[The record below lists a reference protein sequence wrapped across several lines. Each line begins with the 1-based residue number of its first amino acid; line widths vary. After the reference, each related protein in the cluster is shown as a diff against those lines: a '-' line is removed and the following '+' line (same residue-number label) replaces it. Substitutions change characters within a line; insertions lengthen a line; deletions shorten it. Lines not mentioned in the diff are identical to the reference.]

1 MLRTTMLSTTLAGL
15 RAHKLRLVAT
25 ALAIVLGVGFVAGTL
40 IFGDTAKAALFDQFA
55 RAAKN
60 VDVVIGAGS
69 GGQPIALSAP
79 DTARGVSGVAAA
91 EGRMSRQLPV
101 LGKNGRLVDSNNI
114 GMAVSAGTV
123 AALREYDVTSG
134 RAPAGPGE
142 AAVDK
147 DTAKRARY
155 RVGDTVTVL
164 DQEERKQ
171 TRKLVGIVDFGTARQ
186 YANTPVLVLPQADV
200 VALTGAKDYTEIV
213 VHASPGVTQ
222 ADLADRLAAALSKD
236 VAFPKNV
243 RVATGE
249 TVAKELASD
258 SIGQVD
264 RFVTVLQIFAWIAVL
279 VSGFVIYNTFNILMA
294 QRIRE
299 MALLRCVGASRG
311 QLFRSVLVEAVVVG
325 LLGAVL
331 GIGVGLAVAYGL
343 FSGSA
348 LLVLPVPSHAL
359 VLTAKPVVVALVVGV
374 LITLASALIPAIRAT
389 KVAPLAALRT
399 AAVARVGT
407 VRGRIVLIVLAALAA
422 VAGTALTVLGNGLK
436 NNQDGAMLVVAGGVV
451 NFLAVLLTAPL
462 FVGPLTAAIGWLP
475 GRIFGTPA
483 KLASAN
489 ARRNPGRAAA
499 TTVALM
505 IGVGL
510 MSASTV
516 AVASAEA
523 TANAE
528 LVENYPV
535 DYILR
540 ATSLDQKAPPADAQ
554 TDAPPADPKG
564 LPTRLAERLRQ
575 DRTFSGVARVHR
587 VQAAVD
593 SGEMP
598 LAAIDPAGVKVV
610 NLHADLKPGTVALD
624 KEQAKYQHKKVGD
637 PVTIKTEGGP
647 NRSFTIVALITGSI
661 HTGYAVITWDDFA
674 ALHPMADDTMVL
686 VRNADGVSAERS
698 RQHLDAALRDDPLVQ
713 VDSLADWRE
722 EITGAI
728 DKIIGVVAALL
739 GVAILIALIGIMNTL
754 SLSVFERTRESAM
767 VRALGLTRGQLRGT
781 LLVEA
786 VLMAVVGAL
795 VGISF
800 GVTYGWI
807 TTRLM
812 FRDNSLVMHVPLGEL
827 AGYVAL
833 AALAGVV
840 AAVLPARRAAKTS
853 VVSAM
858 AET

>member
-1 MLRTTMLSTTLAGL
+1 MLRTTMLQTTIAGL

-55 RAAKN
+55 RGAKN

-69 GGQPIALSAP
+69 GGQPLALTGP

-91 EGRMSRQLPV
+91 EGRMSRQIPL
-101 LGKNGRLVDSNNI
+101 LGKNGRLIDSNNV
-114 GMAVSAGTV
+114 GLAVAAGTV
-123 AALREYDVTSG
+123 PALREYDVTFG
-134 RAPAGPGE
+134 RAPTGPGE

-147 DTAKRARY
+147 DTAERAKY

-164 DQEERKQ
+164 DRDERKQ
-171 TRKLVGIVDFGTARQ
+171 SRKLVGIVDFGTARQ
-186 YANTPVLVLPQADV
+186 YGNTPVVVLPQPDL
-200 VALTGAKDYTEIV
+200 VALTGARDYNEIV
-213 VHASPGVTQ
+213 VHATPGVTQ
-222 ADLADRLAAALSKD
+222 TDLADRLAA
-236 VAFPKNV
+236 AFPKNV

-249 TVAKELASD
+249 SVAKELASD

-325 LLGAVL
+325 VLGAVL
-331 GIGVGLAVAYGL
+331 GLGVGLAVAYAL

-348 LLVLPVPSHAL
+348 LLVMPVPSHAL
-359 VLTAKPVVVALVVGV
+359 VLTAKPVVVALLVGV
-374 LITLASALIPAIRAT
+374 IVTLASAIIPAIRAT

-399 AAVARVGT
+399 AALARVGSI
-407 VRGRIVLIVLAALAA
+407 RGRVVLIALAALAA
-422 VAGTALTVLGNGLK
+422 LAGTALTVLGNGTK
-436 NNQDGAMLVVAGGVV
+436 NSQHGAMLVVAGGVA

-535 DYILR
+535 DYVLR
-540 ATSLDQKAPPADAQ
+540 AASVESPTDTQADTQADAQ
-554 TDAPPADPKG
+554 PAVPPPDPKG
-564 LPTRLAERLRQ
+564 LPTRIAERLRR
-575 DRTFSGVARVHR
+575 DKTFSGVARVHR
-587 VQAAVD
+587 VQADVD
-593 SGEMP
+593 TGGMP
-598 LAAIDPAGVKVV
+598 LAAIDPAGMKVV

-624 KEQAKYQHKKVGD
+624 KEQAKSLHKNVGD
-637 PVTIKTEGGP
+637 QIAIKTEGGP
-647 NRSFTIVALITGSI
+647 SRTFTIVALITGSI
-661 HTGYAVITWDDFA
+661 HTGYAVITWDDFT
-674 ALHPMADDTMVL
+674 ALHPMADDTIVL

-767 VRALGLTRGQLRGT
+767 LRALGLTRGQLRGT

-833 AALAGVV
+833 AALAGAI

-853 VVSAM
+853 VVAAM

>member
-1 MLRTTMLSTTLAGL
+1 MLRITLAGL
-15 RAHKLRLVAT
+15 RAHRLRLVAT

-40 IFGDTAKAALFDQFA
+40 IFGDTAKVALFDQFA

-69 GGQPIALSAP
+69 DGKPLPLTGP

-91 EGRMSRQLPV
+91 EGRMSQQLPV
-101 LGKNGRLVDSNNI
+101 LGRNGRLVDSNNI
-114 GMAVSAGTV
+114 GVAVSAGTV
-123 AALREYDVTSG
+123 PALRRYDVTSG
-134 RAPAGPGE
+134 HVPAGPGE
-142 AAVDK
+142 AAMDK
-147 DTAKRARY
+147 DTAKRAGY
-155 RVGDTVTVL
+155 RVGDTVAVL
-164 DQEERKQ
+164 DQEQRKQ

-186 YANTPVLVLPQADV
+186 YANTPVVVLPRADV
-200 VALTGAKDYTEIV
+200 MALTGAKDYDEIV
-213 VHASPGVTQ
+213 VHAAPGVTQ
-222 ADLADRLAAALSKD
+222 ADLAHRLTAALSKD
-236 VAFPKNV
+236 AAFPKSV
-243 RVATGE
+243 RAATGE
-249 TVAKELASD
+249 TVSKELASD

-299 MALLRCVGASRG
+299 MALLRCVGASRA

-331 GIGVGLAVAYGL
+331 GIGLGLGVAYAL

-359 VLTAKPVVVALVVGV
+359 VLTAKPVVVALLVGV
-374 LITLASALIPAIRAT
+374 LVTLASAFIPAIRAT

-407 VRGRIVLIVLAALAA
+407 VRGRIVLIVLAALAV
-422 VAGTALTVLGNGLK
+422 VAGTALTVLGNGQK
-436 NNQDGAMLVVAGGVV
+436 NGQDGVMLVMAGGVV

-535 DYILR
+535 DYILQAASVDR
-540 ATSLDQKAPPADAQ
+540 EAPPTDVQA
-554 TDAPPADPKG
+554 DAPPPDPKG
-564 LPTRLAERLRQ
+564 LAPRIAEQLRR
-575 DRTFSGVARVHR
+575 DKTFSGVARVHR
-587 VQAAVD
+587 IQAQVD
-593 SGEMP
+593 TGGMP
-598 LAAIDPAGVKVV
+598 MAAIDPAGVNVV
-610 NLHADLKPGTVALD
+610 NLHAGLKPGTVALD
-624 KEQAKYQHKKVGD
+624 KEQAKSLHKKVGD
-637 PVTIKTEGGP
+637 QVTIKPEGGSAG
-647 NRSFTIVALITGSI
+647 RSFTVVALITGSI
-661 HTGYAVITWDDFA
+661 HTGYAVITWDDFT

-698 RQHLDAALRDDPLVQ
+698 RQHLDTALRDDPLVQ

-722 EITGAI
+722 ELTGAI

-812 FRDNSLVMHVPLGEL
+812 FRDNSLVMHIPLGEL

-833 AALAGVV
+833 AGLAGVI

>member
-1 MLRTTMLSTTLAGL
+1 MLKTTLAGL

-60 VDVVIGAGS
+60 VDVVIQAGS
-69 GGQPIALSAP
+69 DDKPLPVTGP

-91 EGRMSRQLPV
+91 EGRMSQQIPV
-101 LGKNGRLVDSNNI
+101 LGKNGRLVDSNNV

-123 AALREYDVTSG
+123 PALRGYDVTSG
-134 RAPAGPGE
+134 RAPSGPGE
-142 AAVDK
+142 AAMDK
-147 DTAKRARY
+147 DTAKLAKY

-164 DQEERKQ
+164 DQEQRKQ
-171 TRKLVGIVDFGTARQ
+171 TRKLVGVVDFGTARQ
-186 YANTPVLVLPQADV
+186 YANTPVVVLPQADV
-200 VALTGAKDYTEIV
+200 VALTGAKGYDEIV
-213 VHASPGVTQ
+213 VRAAPGVTQ
-222 ADLADRLAAALSKD
+222 ADLAGRITVALSNDTALPKNA
-236 VAFPKNV
+236 AFPKDV
-243 RVATGE
+243 RVATGN
-249 TVAKELASD
+249 TVSKELASE

-331 GIGVGLAVAYGL
+331 GIALGLAVAYGL

-348 LLVLPVPSHAL
+348 LLVMPVPSHAL
-359 VLTAKPVVVALVVGV
+359 VLTAKPVVVALLVGV
-374 LITLASALIPAIRAT
+374 LITLASAFIPAVRAT

-407 VRGRIVLIVLAALAA
+407 VRGRVFLIALAALAA
-422 VAGTALTVLGNGLK
+422 VAGTALTVLGNGQK
-436 NNQDGAMLVVAGGVV
+436 NSQDGAMLVVAGGVV

-516 AVASAEA
+516 AVASAQA

-540 ATSLDQKAPPADAQ
+540 AAEVSREAPPA
-554 TDAPPADPKG
+554 DAPPADPKG
-564 LPTRLAERLRQ
+564 LPTRIAEQLRR
-575 DRTFSGVARVHR
+575 DKAFSGVARVHR
-587 VQAAVD
+587 VEADVD
-593 SGEMP
+593 TGGMP
-598 LAAIDPAGVKVV
+598 LAAIDPAGTKVV
-610 NLHADLKPGTVALD
+610 NLHADLRPGTVALD
-624 KEQAKYQHKKVGD
+624 REQAKSLHKRVGD
-637 PVTIKTEGGP
+637 QVTIKTEGGP
-647 NRSFTIVALITGSI
+647 SRNFTVVALITGSI
-661 HTGYAVITWDDFA
+661 HTGYAVITWDDFTT
-674 ALHPMADDTMVL
+674 LHPMADDTLVL

-698 RQHLDAALRDDPLVQ
+698 RQHLDAALRNDPLVQ

-781 LLVEA
+781 LLIEA
-786 VLMAVVGAL
+786 VGAL

-827 AGYVAL
+827 AGYVVL
-833 AALAGVV
+833 AALAGVI

-853 VVSAM
+853 VVAAM

>member
-1 MLRTTMLSTTLAGL
+1 
-15 RAHKLRLVAT
+15 
-25 ALAIVLGVGFVAGTL
+25 
-40 IFGDTAKAALFDQFA
+40 
-55 RAAKN
+55 
-60 VDVVIGAGS
+60 
-69 GGQPIALSAP
+69 
-79 DTARGVSGVAAA
+79 
-91 EGRMSRQLPV
+91 
-101 LGKNGRLVDSNNI
+101 
-114 GMAVSAGTV
+114 
-123 AALREYDVTSG
+123 
-134 RAPAGPGE
+134 
-142 AAVDK
+142 
-147 DTAKRARY
+147 
-155 RVGDTVTVL
+155 
-164 DQEERKQ
+164 
-171 TRKLVGIVDFGTARQ
+171 
-186 YANTPVLVLPQADV
+186 
-200 VALTGAKDYTEIV
+200 
-213 VHASPGVTQ
+213 
-222 ADLADRLAAALSKD
+222 
-236 VAFPKNV
+236 
-243 RVATGE
+243 
-249 TVAKELASD
+249 
-258 SIGQVD
+258 
-264 RFVTVLQIFAWIAVL
+264 
-279 VSGFVIYNTFNILMA
+279 
-294 QRIRE
+294 
-299 MALLRCVGASRG
+299 
-311 QLFRSVLVEAVVVG
+311 
-325 LLGAVL
+325 
-331 GIGVGLAVAYGL
+331 
-343 FSGSA
+343 
-348 LLVLPVPSHAL
+348 
-359 VLTAKPVVVALVVGV
+359 
-374 LITLASALIPAIRAT
+374 
-389 KVAPLAALRT
+389 
-399 AAVARVGT
+399 
-407 VRGRIVLIVLAALAA
+407 VLAALSAA
-422 VAGTALTVLGNGLK
+422 AGTALTVLGSGMKNG
-436 NNQDGAMLVVAGGVV
+436 QEGVMLVVAGGVV

-516 AVASAEA
+516 AVASAQA

-528 LVENYPV
+528 LAENYPV
-535 DYILR
+535 DYIVQ
-540 ATSLDQKAPPADAQ
+540 AASFDQVAPPADSTADS
-554 TDAPPADPKG
+554 TADARPANQVADPKG
-564 LPTRLAERLRQ
+564 LPPRIAERLRQ

-587 VQAAVD
+587 IEADVD
-593 SGEMP
+593 TGGMP
-598 LAAIDPAGVKVV
+598 LAAIDPAGTKVV
-610 NLHADLKPGTVALD
+610 NLGAALKPGTVALD
-624 KEQAKYQHKKVGD
+624 REQARQLHKKVGD
-637 PVTIKTEGGP
+637 QVTIKPDGGAG
-647 NRSFTIVALITGSI
+647 RSFTIVALITGSI
-661 HTGYAVITWDDFA
+661 HTGYAVITWDDFT
-674 ALHPMADDTMVL
+674 ALHPMADDTIVL

-713 VDSLADWRE
+713 VDSLADWRQ

-800 GVTYGWI
+800 GVIYGWI

-833 AALAGVV
+833 AALAGVI

>member
-1 MLRTTMLSTTLAGL
+1 MLRTTLAGL

-55 RAAKN
+55 RGAKN

-69 GGQPIALSAP
+69 GGQPLALTGP

-91 EGRMSRQLPV
+91 EGRISQQIPL
-101 LGKNGRLVDSNNI
+101 LGKNGRLIDSNNV
-114 GMAVSAGTV
+114 GVAVSAGTV
-123 AALREYDVTSG
+123 PALCEYDVTSG
-134 RAPAGPGE
+134 RAPVGPGE

-147 DTAKRARY
+147 DTAKRAKY

-164 DQEERKQ
+164 DRDERKQ
-171 TRKLVGIVDFGTARQ
+171 SRKLVGIVDFGTARQ
-186 YANTPVLVLPQADV
+186 YANTPVVVLPQPDL
-200 VALTGAKDYTEIV
+200 VALTGAKDYNEIV
-213 VHASPGVTQ
+213 VHAAPGVTQ
-222 ADLADRLAAALSKD
+222 ADLAGRLAA
-236 VAFPKNV
+236 AFPKNV

-249 TVAKELASD
+249 SVAKELASD

-311 QLFRSVLVEAVVVG
+311 QLFGSVLVEAVAVG
-325 LLGAVL
+325 VLGAVL
-331 GIGVGLAVAYGL
+331 GLGVGLAVAYAL

-348 LLVLPVPSHAL
+348 LLVMPVPSHAL
-359 VLTAKPVVVALVVGV
+359 VLTAKPVIVALLVGV
-374 LITLASALIPAIRAT
+374 VVTLASALIPAIRAT

-399 AAVARVGT
+399 AAVARVGSI
-407 VRGRIVLIVLAALAA
+407 RGRVVLIVLAALAA
-422 VAGTALTVLGNGLK
+422 TAGTALTVLGNGTK
-436 NNQDGAMLVVAGGVV
+436 NNQNGAMLVVAGGVV

-540 ATSLDQKAPPADAQ
+540 AASVESPTDTQANAQ
-554 TDAPPADPKG
+554 TDAQSAVPPPDPKG
-564 LPTRLAERLRQ
+564 LPTRIADQLRR
-575 DRTFSGVARVHR
+575 DKMFSGVARVHR
-587 VQAAVD
+587 VRAAVNA
-593 SGEMP
+593 GEMP
-598 LAAIDPAGVKVV
+598 LAAIDPAGVKVI

-624 KEQAKYQHKKVGD
+624 KEQAKFLHKKVGD
-637 PVTIKTEGGP
+637 QVAIKTEGGP
-647 NRSFTIVALITGSI
+647 SRTFTVVALITGSI
-661 HTGYAVITWDDFA
+661 HTGYAMITWDDFT
-674 ALHPMADDTMVL
+674 ALHPMADDTIVL

-781 LLVEA
+781 LLIEA

-827 AGYVAL
+827 AGYIAL
-833 AALAGVV
+833 AALAGAI

-853 VVSAM
+853 VVAAM

>member
-123 AALREYDVTSG
+123 PALRGYDVTSG

-147 DTAKRARY
+147 DTAKRAKY

-222 ADLADRLAAALSKD
+222 ADLADRLAA
-236 VAFPKNV
+236 VFPKNV

-540 ATSLDQKAPPADAQ
+540 ATSLAQEAPPADAQ
-554 TDAPPADPKG
+554 ADALPADPEG

-593 SGEMP
+593 TGEMP

-637 PVTIKTEGGP
+637 QVTIKTEGGP
-647 NRSFTIVALITGSI
+647 SRSFTIVALITGSI

-833 AALAGVV
+833 AALAGVI

>member
-1 MLRTTMLSTTLAGL
+1 MLRTTLAGL

-55 RAAKN
+55 RGAKN
-60 VDVVIGAGS
+60 VDVVIGAGA
-69 GGQPIALSAP
+69 GGQPLALTAP

-91 EGRMSRQLPV
+91 EGRMSGQIPL
-101 LGKNGRLVDSNNI
+101 LGKDGRLIDSNNI
-114 GMAVSAGTV
+114 GTAVSAGTV
-123 AALREYDVTSG
+123 PALREYDVTSG

-147 DTAKRARY
+147 DTAKRAKY

-164 DQEERKQ
+164 DRDERKQ

-186 YANTPVLVLPQADV
+186 YANTPVVVLPQADL
-200 VALTGAKDYTEIV
+200 VALTGAKDYNEIV
-213 VHASPGVTQ
+213 VHAAPGVTQ
-222 ADLADRLAAALSKD
+222 ADLADRLTA
-236 VAFPKNV
+236 AFPKNV

-249 TVAKELASD
+249 SVAKELASD

-311 QLFRSVLVEAVVVG
+311 QLFGSVLVEAVVVG
-325 LLGAVL
+325 VLGAVL
-331 GIGVGLAVAYGL
+331 GLGVGLAVAYAL

-348 LLVLPVPSHAL
+348 LLVMPVPSHAL
-359 VLTAKPVVVALVVGV
+359 VLTATPVVVALLVGV
-374 LITLASALIPAIRAT
+374 IVTLASAIIPAIRAT

-399 AAVARVGT
+399 AAVARVGSI
-407 VRGRIVLIVLAALAA
+407 RGRVVLIVLAALAA
-422 VAGTALTVLGNGLK
+422 TAGTALTVLGNGTK
-436 NNQDGAMLVVAGGVV
+436 NSQHGAMLVVGGGVV

-475 GRIFGTPA
+475 GRILGTPA

-540 ATSLDQKAPPADAQ
+540 AASVESPPTDATADAQ
-554 TDAPPADPKG
+554 PADQVADPKG
-564 LPTRLAERLRQ
+564 LPTRIAEQLRR
-575 DRTFSGVARVHR
+575 DKTFSGVARVHR
-587 VQAAVD
+587 VQADVD
-593 SGEMP
+593 TGGMP
-598 LAAIDPAGVKVV
+598 LAAIDPAGMKVI

-624 KEQAKYQHKKVGD
+624 KEQAKSLHKNVGD
-637 PVTIKTEGGP
+637 QVAIKTEGGP
-647 NRSFTIVALITGSI
+647 SRTFTIVALITGSI
-661 HTGYAVITWDDFA
+661 HTGYAVITWDDFT
-674 ALHPMADDTMVL
+674 ALHPMVDDTIVL

-767 VRALGLTRGQLRGT
+767 LRALGLTRGQLRGT

-833 AALAGVV
+833 AALAGAI

-853 VVSAM
+853 VVAAM

>member
-1 MLRTTMLSTTLAGL
+1 MLRTTMLHTTLAGL

-60 VDVVIGAGS
+60 VDVVVDAGS
-69 GGQPIALSAP
+69 SGQPLALTAP

-91 EGRMSRQLPV
+91 EGRMSRQLPL

-114 GMAVSAGTV
+114 GMAVAAGTV
-123 AALREYDVTSG
+123 PALREYDVTSG
-134 RAPAGPGE
+134 HAPAGPGE

-147 DTAKRARY
+147 DTAKRGRY

-171 TRKLVGIVDFGTARQ
+171 TRRLVGIVDFGTARQ
-186 YANTPVLVLPQADV
+186 YANTPVVVLPQADV
-200 VALTGAKDYTEIV
+200 VALTGAKDYYEIV
-213 VHASPGVTQ
+213 VHAAPGVTQ
-222 ADLADRLAAALSKD
+222 ADLADRLAT
-236 VAFPKNV
+236 AFPKGV

-348 LLVLPVPSHAL
+348 LLVMPVPSHAL
-359 VLTAKPVVVALVVGV
+359 VLTAKPVVVALLVGV
-374 LITLASALIPAIRAT
+374 VITLASAFIPAIRAT

-399 AAVARVGT
+399 ADVARVGT
-407 VRGRIVLIVLAALAA
+407 VRGRVILIVLAALAA
-422 VAGTALTVLGNGLK
+422 AAGTALTVLGNGMK
-436 NNQDGAMLVVAGGVV
+436 NNQDGAMLVMAGGVV

-528 LVENYPV
+528 LAENYPV
-535 DYILR
+535 DYILQ
-540 ATSLDQKAPPADAQ
+540 ATSLDREAQPVDATADAQ
-554 TDAPPADPKG
+554 ASAPAEDQKG
-564 LPTRLAERLRQ
+564 LPVQIADRLRR

-593 SGEMP
+593 TGEMP

-624 KEQAKYQHKKVGD
+624 KEQAKSLHKKVGD
-637 PVTIKTEGGP
+637 QIAIKPEGGAG
-647 NRSFTIVALITGSI
+647 RSFTIVALITGSI
-661 HTGYAVITWDDFA
+661 HTGYAVITWDDFT

-686 VRNADGVSAERS
+686 VRNADWVSAERS
-698 RQHLDAALRDDPLVQ
+698 RQHLDAALLDDPLVQ

-833 AALAGVV
+833 AALAGVI

-853 VVSAM
+853 VVAAM